1 MSQEV
6 FTPKASGHMVFGP
19 WNRAVHL
26 FRVPELWVTRNVCW
40 KNDPT
45 VSNFLGISD
54 DFFRL
59 GILLGVMHSTNMN
72 MD

>member
-1 MSQEV
+1 MNQEV
-6 FTPKASGHMVFGP
+6 FTPKASGHMVFSP

-26 FRVPELWVTRNVCW
+26 FHVPELWVTRNVGW

-45 VSNFLGISD
+45 VSIFLEISGN
-54 DFFRL
+54 FFRL
-59 GILLGVMHSTNMN
+59 GLLLGVMHSTNMH

>member
-1 MSQEV
+1 MNQEV
-6 FTPKASGHMVFGP
+6 FTPRASGHMVFGP

-26 FRVPELWVTRNVCW
+26 FHVPELLVTRNVGW

-45 VSNFLGISD
+45 VSIFLEISD

-59 GILLGVMHSTNMN
+59 ELFLGVMHSTNML